1 MPDPDR
7 QNDSVRQAFAHEAV
21 VVLEGEGD
29 PRTLGAAIT
38 VHLCGSW
45 DHEPPCPLAP
55 HHTGYQR
62 IGQEVQLRVLF
73 AADPSDEVKV
83 RSEIEAAL
91 SSSVGVDP
99 EGRRTRWRLA
109 RSGPAQVRQAESSH
123 ARRLAQG

>member
-1 MPDPDR
+1 VPDPDR

-55 HHTGYQR
+55 HHTRADRDGA
-62 IGQEVQLRVLF
+62 ELTLRVLF
-73 AADPSDEVKV
+73 AAAPADELLV
-83 RSEIEAAL
+83 RRLIDHAL
-91 SSSVGVDP
+91 ATGWGDEPGGVRTTW
-99 EGRRTRWRLA
+99 ELVLSRRST
-109 RSGPAQVRQAESSH
+109 VREEERAH
-123 ARRLAQG
+123 ARRLARS